1 LAGLLEVQAG
11 DGSVEIDGVIVDALR
26 SATFDHQTGK
36 IEFKGTQVSAP
47 YIKTGGSGA
56 GKTTISNS
64 ELATKG
70 TSVKVTGAANKITMT
85 GNASMK
91 QT

>member
-1 LAGLLEVQAG
+1 MARLPWRLSKGLG
-11 DGSVEIDGVIVDALR
+11 GWSCGSVILR
-26 SATFDHQTGK
+26 Q
-36 IEFKGTQVSAP
+36 
-47 YIKTGGSGA
+47 YIKTGGSGI

-64 ELATKG
+64 EIATKG
-70 TSVKVTGAANKITMT
+70 TSVKVTGAAKITMT